1 MEDITAAYYSHT
13 KRICKDF
20 EIKQSGEYHDLY
32 VQSDT
37 SLLADVFENFRN
49 MCLKMY
55 ELDPAGILSAPGL
68 LRQTALKK
76 TKVKLDLLTDVNML
90 LMVEKGIRGG
100 ICHSSYQNV
109 KANKK
114 YLKDY
119 DKNKKS
125 SNLQY
130 WDVNNLYGCA
140 ISRKTTVQNFKRID
154 DSSQLN
160 RNFMKDYNKESD
172 EGYFLEV
179 DVQYLKKLYDFHNDL
194 SFSHK

>member
-1 MEDITAAYYSHT
+1 M
-13 KRICKDF
+13 
-20 EIKQSGEYHDLY
+20 
-32 VQSDT
+32 
-37 SLLADVFENFRN
+37 
-49 MCLKMY
+49 
-55 ELDPAGILSAPGL
+55 
-68 LRQTALKK
+68 
-76 TKVKLDLLTDVNML
+76 
-90 LMVEKGIRGG
+90 
-100 ICHSSYQNV
+100 
-109 KANKK
+109 
-114 YLKDY
+114 KDY

-160 RNFMKDYNKESD
+160 RNFMKDYNKVSD